1 MKALLFSRA
10 LGCSLERPE
19 KKKKKE
25 KAKKREKARKGE
37 NFDPTPQERKEWC
50 SSVAF
55 IQLIP
60 PRDLKM

>member
-19 KKKKKE
+19 KKKKVRKQ
-25 KAKKREKARKGE
+25 KREKARKGE
-37 NFDPTPQERKEWC
+37 NFDPTPQEHKEWC

-60 PRDLKM
+60 L